1 MMFQFP
7 THLPDKFDLNYYKKI
22 YACFGSDYNESG
34 DILLLNIEGG
44 NQMNEPKPIMVF
56 KVYADSNEVSNLECP
71 YGAVT
76 MIPFSATVE
85 SELFTGKTLP
95 GAVDVQIENPGK
107 SRNMCAKYMFR
118 GTDKEGNPCQ
128 LFVKN
133 DSYLAP
139 IMRGEPFFDGCP
151 MFLTD
156 SPVLGEYL
164 CGQHFRSEVQ
174 GYEWGVEI
182 RIYDVL
188 IK

>member
-1 MMFQFP
+1 M
-7 THLPDKFDLNYYKKI
+7 DKDK
-22 YACFGSDYNESG
+22 A
-34 DILLLNIEGG
+34 
-44 NQMNEPKPIMVF
+44 MPIMVF
-56 KVYADSNEVSNLECP
+56 KVYADDKEVSNLECS

-76 MIPFSATVE
+76 MIPFHATVT
-85 SELFTGKTLP
+85 SDLFRGETLP

-107 SRNMCAKYMFR
+107 SRHMCAKYMF
-118 GTDKEGNPCQ
+118 EGRDRDGNSCR

-139 IMRGEPFFDGCP
+139 IMRNEPYFDRCP

-164 CGQHFRSEVQ
+164 CAQHFRSEVQ
-174 GYEWGVEI
+174 GREWGVEI

-188 IK
+188 K